1 VDAPVVAAELLKRGR
16 DGEND
21 DRTNDDEPFT
31 TRTTWKQEA
40 SDQTVTMS
48 VAYAQIVN
56 SALNS

>member
-1 VDAPVVAAELLKRGR
+1 MDAPVIAAKLLKRGR
-16 DGEND
+16 DDEYG
-21 DRTNDDEPFT
+21 DRINNDEPST
-31 TRTTWKQEA
+31 TKTTWKQEA